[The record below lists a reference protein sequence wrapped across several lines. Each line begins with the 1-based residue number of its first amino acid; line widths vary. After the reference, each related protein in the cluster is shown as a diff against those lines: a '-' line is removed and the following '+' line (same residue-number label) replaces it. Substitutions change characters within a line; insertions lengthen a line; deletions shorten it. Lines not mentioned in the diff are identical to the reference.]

1 MKINDMLTAVDIHV
15 FNNWG
20 CFMLRCKDG
29 AEYFLKWKEKGNG
42 ENDVIIESEAPDDIK
57 EEVKKWILSF

>member
-20 CFMLRCKDG
+20 CFMIHCKNG
-29 AEYFLKWKEKGNG
+29 MEYFLKWKE
-42 ENDVIIESEAPDDIK
+42 
-57 EEVKKWILSF
+57 